1 MDSSNHIGPS
11 PLPLPLERAEVA
23 FDGFR
28 TSPVLDHPECLAFDP
43 VDATVWC
50 GGEAGQI
57 FHIDLAAG
65 TIELVDHNPGGF
77 TLGLGFGPDRRLYWL
92 DALRRQVRRLAVG
105 GDGGVEVV
113 IDGRVGDRDLV
124 YPNALAFAPDG
135 TMYFSDSHD
144 GPAEVGGIYRIT
156 HDGVPSLWH
165 EGPFRFANGVAL
177 APDGSALYVA
187 ESDGR
192 AVARVEIRPNGSA
205 GPITRPWSLG
215 QRVPDGLAFGPD
227 GRLYVGC
234 YYPSQ
239 ILRLGPGGEGV
250 LVGEDPFGGVLS
262 NPANL
267 VFHGAAAYV
276 ANLGRWHITR
286 IDMSE
291 IL

>member
-1 MDSSNHIGPS
+1 MDSFDGTEQP
-11 PLPLPLERAEVA
+11 RALLGLDRATVA

-43 VDATVWC
+43 VDGTVWC

-57 FHIDLAAG
+57 FQLDLMNG
-65 TIELVDHNPGGF
+65 RIKQVDQNPGGF
-77 TLGLGFGPDRRLYWL
+77 TLGMGFGRDRTLYWL
-92 DALRRQVRRLAVG
+92 DAVRRQVRRLAVG
-105 GDGGVEVV
+105 AGTGAEVV
-113 IDGRVGDRDLV
+113 IDGRVGERDLV
-124 YPNALAFAPDG
+124 YPNALAFAADG

-144 GPAEVGGIYRIT
+144 GPPSGGLYCLT
-156 HDGVPSLWH
+156 PDAVPSLWH

-177 APDGSALYVA
+177 APDESALYVA

-192 AVARVEIRPNGSA
+192 SIARVEILPDGSA
-205 GPITRPWSLG
+205 GPLTRPWSLG
-215 QRVPDGLAFGPD
+215 RSVPDGLAFGPD

-239 ILRLGPGGEGV
+239 ILRLEPGGGV
-250 LVGEDPFGGVLS
+250 SLVIEDPFGGMLS

-267 VFHGAAAYV
+267 VFHGTDAYV

>member
-1 MDSSNHIGPS
+1 MNSFDDIGHLTAL
-11 PLPLPLERAEVA
+11 LPLDRAEVA

-43 VDATVWC
+43 VDGTVWC

-57 FHIDLAAG
+57 FHLDLAAQ

-77 TLGLGFGPDRRLYWL
+77 TLGMGFGPDRTLYWL
-92 DALRRQVRRLAVG
+92 DAVRRQVRRLAVG
-105 GDGGVEVV
+105 TGARAEAF
-113 IDGRVGDRDLV
+113 IDGRVGERELV

-135 TMYFSDSHD
+135 VMYFSDSHN
-144 GPAEVGGIYRIT
+144 GPPSGGIFRVT
-156 HDGVPSLWH
+156 PDAVPSLWH

-192 AVARVEIRPNGSA
+192 AVAAVEILPDGSA
-205 GPITRPWSLG
+205 GALTRPWSLG
-215 QRVPDGLAFGPD
+215 DRVPDGLAFGPD

-239 ILRLGPGGEGV
+239 ILRLEADGAV
-250 LVGEDPFGGVLS
+250 RLAFEDPFGGVLS

-267 VFHGAAAYV
+267 VFRGTDAYV